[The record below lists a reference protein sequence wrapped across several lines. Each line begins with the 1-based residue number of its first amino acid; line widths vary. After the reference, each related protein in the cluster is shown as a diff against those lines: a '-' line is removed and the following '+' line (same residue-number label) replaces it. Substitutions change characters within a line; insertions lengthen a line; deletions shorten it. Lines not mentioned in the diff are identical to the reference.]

1 MLYLLPQTCSIPSL
15 SISENDNLVLTV
27 RPETLVLSDPL
38 SHTHIS
44 NMLRNP
50 IGSTS
55 EDSQQLIAHHPGSLT
70 LNLTLISHVGAGAPT
85 LATPPATPATPPATP
100 HSLSSRQQPKA
111 LFKDKAPQRLSIAD
125 TLASLWFPEQPS
137 MIWL

>member
-85 LATPPATPATPPATP
+85 LATPPATP